1 MNDTN
6 SKKTEYVSS
15 DDKKEG
21 KWFLREIEDRFR
33 NKIVPH
39 IPKCIETYHLTYMTI
54 VWSVSIVIFGW
65 FAKENINWMW
75 LVSLM
80 IFLQYITDLFD
91 GAIGRYRNTGLIK
104 WGYYMD
110 HFLDYLF
117 LVSVIAAYYLLFPA
131 NFGLLFIG
139 ILVFAIAPLVS
150 VFLASSVSDKMNISF
165 MNFGPTEGRLLL
177 IFLNTLLIIFG
188 VNLAQKV
195 LPYIFIGEIILIS
208 LMVYKTQKQLWKV
221 DMAIKNQKVS

>member
-1 MNDTN
+1 
-6 SKKTEYVSS
+6 
-15 DDKKEG
+15 
-21 KWFLREIEDRFR
+21 
-33 NKIVPH
+33 
-39 IPKCIETYHLTYMTI
+39 
-54 VWSVSIVIFGW
+54 
-65 FAKENINWMW
+65 
-75 LVSLM
+75 
-80 IFLQYITDLFD
+80 
-91 GAIGRYRNTGLIK
+91 
-104 WGYYMD
+104 MD